1 MIRTNGVYIMESA
14 EVVGDVTIGK
24 DSSVWSHAVIRGDD
38 STIRIGRN
46 SNIQDMCVIHTE
58 HDIPIEIGDNVTIG
72 HSAIVHCRRI
82 GSNCI
87 IGMGAMLLDN
97 AEIGEYCIVAA
108 GAVVTEGQIVPSKSL
123 VMGVPGK
130 VVRDLGE
137 SDIQRIEKAARDY
150 HRLSQEHYRGKHKLF
165 FG

>member
-14 EVVGDVTIGK
+14 EIVGDVTIGE

-38 STIRIGRN
+38 STIRIGKN

-58 HDIPIEIGDNVTIG
+58 HDIPVEIGDNVTIG

-108 GAVVTEGQIVPSKSL
+108 GAVVTEGQIVPPNSL

-130 VVRDLGE
+130 VVRDLQE
-137 SDIQRIEKAARDY
+137 SDIRRI
-150 HRLSQEHYRGKHKLF
+150 
-165 FG
+165 

>member
-1 MIRTNGVYIMESA
+1 MTNESLSRVMSHEKPSIHPTA
-14 EVVGDVTIGK
+14 DVSPK
-24 DSSVWSHAVIRGDD
+24 AVIGPG
-38 STIRIGRN
+38 TRIWHQAQVRER
-46 SNIQDMCVIHTE
+46 V
-58 HDIPIEIGDNVTIG
+58 
-72 HSAIVHCRRI
+72 RL